1 MKRIAI
7 LTTLAVSAAM
17 AHAAP
22 EAYTVDNSHT
32 FPYFTYSHFG
42 FSSQTHRFDKTS
54 GTVTLDRAAKTGA
67 VDVVIDTKSVN
78 TGNALF
84 NEHIQAEDFF
94 DTGRHPAITFKSNAM
109 KFQGDQPASVAGDL
123 TIKGVT
129 RPVTLSITQF
139 KCMPHPIRKVDACGA
154 NASTALKRSDFNMGK
169 YAPGVSDEVTLVI
182 AIEVYKAPPAQ

>member
-54 GTVTLDRAAKTGA
+54 GTVTLDRAVLIRCPDADTAARVVSASGRKATLLTDTIVEVQSEEAQAALVKKLRAAGIFIQPRGKAAKVET
-67 VDVVIDTKSVN
+67 
-78 TGNALF
+78 
-84 NEHIQAEDFF
+84 HIPDFF
-94 DTGRHPAITFKSNAM
+94 
-109 KFQGDQPASVAGDL
+109 
-123 TIKGVT
+123 
-129 RPVTLSITQF
+129 
-139 KCMPHPIRKVDACGA
+139 
-154 NASTALKRSDFNMGK
+154 
-169 YAPGVSDEVTLVI
+169 
-182 AIEVYKAPPAQ
+182 